1 MARIRALDE
10 RIIGKIAAGEV
21 VERPAAAIKELA
33 ENSLDAGATSVRVD
47 IGQDATD
54 YFRVTDNGSGINPAD
69 IRLAFE
75 RHATS
80 KISAEKDLAE
90 IATLGFRGEALASIA
105 AVSRVTL
112 VTRTADQE
120 TGLKVRN
127 EGGTIVSIEETA
139 CPVGTS
145 VTVQDLF
152 YNTPVRKKF
161 LKRNTTEQSLVADVA
176 AHLILSRPDVAF
188 RLVSGGKIVYQ
199 SPGDGKLSSAVLAIY
214 GPSALRQ
221 MRPVEGHENG
231 VLIHGYV
238 GIGELA
244 RNSRN
249 AENFFINQRVMK
261 SLVLSAALEN
271 ACRER
276 VMIGKYPMC
285 ALHLQ
290 IPYDA
295 VDVNVHPNK
304 LEVRFRDEPGIR
316 QAVTDLVTDAL
327 IEKNAFER
335 PVEMRMTPESR
346 PNPEAVPA
354 APVPG
359 PEPQIRMREE
369 TQPVRTEPSASLPDA
384 GGRTTTLK
392 MSRTLPEVSAVSF
405 DEAEK
410 PSPVFREIE
419 GKTSFVSAQPVWP
432 APRTET
438 PAESASPPAA
448 VPEEKGE
455 QLTADLPLPEAPMTV
470 YGALFNTYILIEYRD
485 ALYLVDQHA
494 VHERLLFDRMIE
506 QADQPAAAQEL
517 LIPKILSLTLREQ
530 NILEEN
536 RRLLE
541 GIGLVTEPFGPS
553 EVAIRSVPMIL
564 GEAQAAD
571 FLREVLDELE
581 NGRAPTFEK
590 KRTVLLQAACKHA
603 VKGGEK
609 LTEEQLRSLV
619 DEMIQKEVTPTCPH
633 GRPLVVRVSHRE
645 LDRKFKRIQ
654 N

>member
-1 MARIRALDE
+1 MARIHALDE

-33 ENSLDAGATSVRVD
+33 ENSLDAGATSVHVD
-47 IGQDATD
+47 IRPEATD
-54 YFRVTDNGSGINPAD
+54 YFRVSDNGSGINPAD

-80 KISAEKDLAE
+80 KIFAEKDLAE

-112 VTRTADQE
+112 TTRTADQE

-127 EGGTIVSIEETA
+127 EGGTIMSMEEAA
-139 CPVGTS
+139 CPVGTT
-145 VTVQDLF
+145 VTVQELF

-161 LKRNTTEQSLVADVA
+161 LKRNTTELSLVAEVV

-188 RLVSGGKIVYQ
+188 RLVSGGKTVYQ
-199 SPGDGKLSSAVLAIY
+199 SPGDGQLSSAVLAVY

-221 MRPVEGHENG
+221 MRPVDGHENG
-231 VLIHGYV
+231 VLIRGYV

-304 LEVRFRDEPGIR
+304 LEVRFRDESAIR

-335 PVEMRMTPESR
+335 PVEMRMTPEPR
-346 PNPEAVPA
+346 INPELISA
-354 APVPG
+354 ASVSGQRPM
-359 PEPQIRMREE
+359 IRMAEE
-369 TQPVRTEPSASLPDA
+369 TKPVRNDSPELRTVP

-392 MSRTLPEVSAVSF
+392 MSRTLPEESAVSF
-405 DEAEK
+405 ENMEK
-410 PSPVFREIE
+410 PSPVFREITQ
-419 GKTSFVSAQPVWP
+419 KTSFVSDDLPKAEPVP
-432 APRTET
+432 APT
-438 PAESASPPAA
+438 A

-455 QLTADLPLPEAPMTV
+455 QLAADLPAPETPMTI
-470 YGALFNTYILIEYRD
+470 YGALFNTYILIEYKD
-485 ALYLVDQHA
+485 ALYMVDQHA
-494 VHERLLFDRMIE
+494 AHERLLFDRMIA
-506 QADQPAAAQEL
+506 QADRPAAAQEL
-517 LIPKILSLTLREQ
+517 LIPKILSLTGREQ
-530 NILEEN
+530 NLLAEN
-536 RRLLE
+536 QRLLE
-541 GIGLVTEPFGPS
+541 GIGLVTEPFGPA

-581 NGRAPTFEK
+581 NGKSPTYEK
-590 KRTVLLQAACKHA
+590 KRTVILQAACKHA

-609 LTEEQLRSLV
+609 LTEDQLRSLV
-619 DEMIQKEVTPTCPH
+619 EEMIQKEVTPTCPH

-654 N
+654 